1 MRRTGGKTLLVS
13 LNISYMR
20 IQCNQDL
27 DEYLLDAAALEDIG
41 QDRDDNYDG
50 HRHSLRMKEATA
62 GNHLT
67 NNYI

>member
-13 LNISYMR
+13 LNMRYMR

-41 QDRDDNYDG
+41 QDGDDNYDG
-50 HRHSLRMKEATA
+50 HRDSLRMKGATA